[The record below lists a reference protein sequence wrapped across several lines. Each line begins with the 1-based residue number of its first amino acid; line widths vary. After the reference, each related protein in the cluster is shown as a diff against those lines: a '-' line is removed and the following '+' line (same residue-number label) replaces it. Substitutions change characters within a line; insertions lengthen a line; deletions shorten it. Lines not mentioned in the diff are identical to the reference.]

1 MQKGCFQILS
11 VKYVSNL
18 MAFLTTFMGILR
30 FYFFIFF
37 CCITDVVYH
46 CIEKNCVK
54 IL

>member
-11 VKYVSNL
+11 VNVSNL

-30 FYFFIFF
+30 FFFF

>member
-30 FYFFIFF
+30 FFFFF
-37 CCITDVVYH
+37 AALQKLSTTV
-46 CIEKNCVK
+46 
-54 IL
+54 